1 MEFFIKTD
9 SIGGLT
15 EEQFFHFCQENDTL
29 RIEKNSKGE
38 IIVMAPTGSETG
50 RFNSSL
56 NLELGIWNK
65 EKNAGYVFDS
75 STGFTLPNGSV
86 RSADVAFITKDRWNA
101 IPKEERKKFASIC
114 PDLVIEILS
123 ESDSKFYLDDKMKDW
138 MVNGCKLAWLIDPKT
153 RTTKVYKPRHEIQ
166 SVPFSTALQEENI
179 LPGFSIDLTEIFT
192 D

>member
-15 EEQFFHFCQENDTL
+15 DEQFFHFCQENDTL

-50 RFNSSL
+50 WFN
-56 NLELGIWNK
+56 LGIASAVYNWNQSAS
-65 EKNAGYVFDS
+65 AGYVFDS
-75 STGFTLPNGSV
+75 STGFTLPNNAV
-86 RSADVAFITKDRWNA
+86 RSADVAFITKERWSA
-101 IPKEERKKFASIC
+101 VPKEERKKFAPIC
-114 PDLVIEILS
+114 PDFVIEILS
-123 ESDSKFYLDDKMKDW
+123 ESDSQFYLNDKMNDW
-138 MVNGCKLAWLIDPKT
+138 MTNGCKLAWLIDPKT
-153 RTTKVYKPRHEIQ
+153 RTTKIYRPRKKIQ
-166 SVPFSTALQEENI
+166 SVPFSTPLQGEDI